1 MPVRV
6 TKKKTTIPYHA
17 HTEFNELQ
25 YIFLLLNYRGLSCKT
40 KFSDQIYCP
49 SMNAINLSRKKEVL

>member
-25 YIFLLLNYRGLSCKT
+25 YIFPLLNYFGV
-40 KFSDQIYCP
+40 CP
-49 SMNAINLSRKKEVL
+49 VRPSFLVRFIAQA